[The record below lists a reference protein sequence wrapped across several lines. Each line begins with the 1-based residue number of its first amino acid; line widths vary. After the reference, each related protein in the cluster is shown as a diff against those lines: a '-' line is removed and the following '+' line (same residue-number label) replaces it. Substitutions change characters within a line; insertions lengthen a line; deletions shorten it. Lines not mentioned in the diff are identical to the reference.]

1 MLEYFKDTLE
11 NMGLPED
18 LLEWGSNCVTQMV
31 GGGGVKRELNR
42 IGVKLSQP
50 QSKTVSRI

>member
-31 GGGGVKRELNR
+31 GGGG
-42 IGVKLSQP
+42 G
-50 QSKTVSRI
+50 